1 MKKNNSN
8 KNKSNIDEEEMS
20 KINEENLSEDLVETL
35 NEDSFVTDESKI
47 EDEINNDNNETIES
61 SEIYQVIN
69 GEEDEKK
76 GQKSIPFFKN
86 ILANVLDQV
95 IILAFSGVSMLLFDF
110 IIRIIG
116 YMVVMPVQ
124 VLLTIYFI
132 VNCLYGPIMQKT
144 KLRKTIA
151 KKILNI

>member
-1 MKKNNSN
+1 MEKNNSKKTELDIN
-8 KNKSNIDEEEMS
+8 EEEVP
-20 KINEENLSEDLVETL
+20 KIKEENLSEDVVETL
-35 NEDSFVTDESKI
+35 NEDISNTDEDKA

-61 SEIYQVIN
+61 SEINQVIN
-69 GEEDEKK
+69 EEDNEKE
-76 GQKSIPFFKN
+76 QRHIPFLKN
-86 ILANVLDQV
+86 ILANILDQF
-95 IILAFSGVSMLLFDF
+95 IILAFSAVSMLLFDF

-116 YMVVMPVQ
+116 YMVAMPAQ

-132 VNCLYGPIMQKT
+132 VNCIYGPIMKKT